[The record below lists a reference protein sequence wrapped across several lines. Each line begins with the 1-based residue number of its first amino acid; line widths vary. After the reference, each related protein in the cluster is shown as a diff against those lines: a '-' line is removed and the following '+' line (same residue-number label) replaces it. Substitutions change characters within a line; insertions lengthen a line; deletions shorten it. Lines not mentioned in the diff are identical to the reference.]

1 MSKLLTVLHVF
12 YHEQVDYFIDKLSNI
27 NGIDWDLVVTY
38 SSYSSETEA
47 KLRDFKPDV
56 KMVQVGNAGYDVW
69 PFIQV
74 IQTVDFSEYDYVL
87 KLHTKGQ
94 SKQRLNGVN
103 FKEWLWRDLLVN
115 AILRSRKRFSSCID
129 ILEKQQDVGMICSY
143 ELFKDMDGVLPEESD
158 MLQEEAERISMELSD
173 GSFCAGTMFLARLD
187 AFKKLKDIEFTDELW
202 GNLNKSHGNGTLA
215 HVYERVLCLMVA
227 DEGYKIEVKLGS
239 KKAGSSVFF
248 KKKVSPVFKYIFNLD
263 RDPKSLDKYLTLL
276 GFKFKLEDGGLVG
289 SQSID
294 ILLANNHLQK
304 TGGTENY
311 TYALAL
317 ELKKQG
323 HNVEYFAFDR
333 GEVSDLME
341 AEGIPYMSKT
351 KYDLIL
357 ANHTTTV
364 EHLHTYGYIIQTCH
378 GIAPALEQPS
388 RYADEYVSVTQ
399 EVKEHVASVGYDST
413 IIHNGVDC
421 ERFAPVCP
429 INDELTSV
437 LSLCQSDEMNAF
449 LRECCEAHGVKFHA
463 CNKHTDNVWKIEELI
478 NQADL
483 VVGIGRSLY
492 DAMACGRCVI
502 SYDNRGYMSEALGDG
517 YITSENFFESI
528 VRNCSGRVYRRKF
541 TQEEFIEEL
550 QKYNPTDG
558 EWARKCALE
567 NLNISKAAESYL
579 NLYAEYLMKK
589 ELKLVHKVK
598 KIRRSASL
606 AWKRYKE
613 RRRKR

>member
-12 YHEQVDYFIDKLSNI
+12 YHEQVDYFIDKLMNI

-38 SSYSSETEA
+38 SSYSAETEA
-47 KLRDFKPDV
+47 KLKDFKPDV

-74 IQTVDFSEYDYVL
+74 IQNVDFSEYDYVL

-94 SKQRLNGVN
+94 SKQRLNGLN

-115 AILRSRKRFSSCID
+115 AILRSRSRFTSCIKLLD
-129 ILEKQQDVGMICSY
+129 EQKEIGMLCSY
-143 ELFKDMDGVLPEESD
+143 ELFKDMEGVLPEESD
-158 MLQEEAERISMELSD
+158 MLQEEAERISLDVAD
-173 GSFCAGTMFLARLD
+173 GFFCAGTMFLARLD
-187 AFKKLKDIEFTDELW
+187 AFRRLKDVEFTDELW
-202 GNLNKSHGNGTLA
+202 GTLNKSHGNGTLA
-215 HVYERVLCLMVA
+215 HVYERIFSLMVV
-227 DEGYKIEVKLGS
+227 DEGYEIQVMLGS
-239 KKAGSSVFF
+239 KKSSSSVFF
-248 KKKVSPVFKYIFNLD
+248 KRNVSPVFKSIFNLD
-263 RDPKSLDKYLTLL
+263 RDPKTYDKYLTLL
-276 GFKFKLEDGGLVG
+276 GVKMKLEDGGLVG
-289 SQSID
+289 SNPIN

-311 TYALAL
+311 TYALSL

-323 HNVEYFAFDR
+323 HNVEYFAFER

-341 AEGIPYMSKT
+341 AAGIPYMSRT

-378 GIAPALEQPS
+378 GVAPALEQPS
-388 RYADEYVSVTQ
+388 RYADEHVSVTQ
-399 EVKEHVASVGYDST
+399 EVKEHVASAGYDSKV
-413 IIHNGVDC
+413 IHNGIDC
-421 ERFAPVCP
+421 ERFAPLRP
-429 INDELTSV
+429 INDKLTSV
-437 LSLCQSDEMNAF
+437 LSLCQSDEINDF
-449 LRECCEAHGVKFHA
+449 IGDCCKAIGVKFHA

-502 SYDNRGYMSEALGDG
+502 SFDNRGYMSEALGDG
-517 YITSENFFESI
+517 YLTSENFFESI
-528 VRNCSGRVYRRKF
+528 KRNCSGRELRRKF

-550 QKYNPTDG
+550 KKYNPEDG

-567 NLNISKAAESYL
+567 NLNISKAAETYL
-579 NLYAEYLMKK
+579 NLYLEYLKKK
-589 ELKLVHKVK
+589 ELRLVYKIK

-606 AWKRYKE
+606 MWKRYKE
-613 RRRKR
+613 SRRK

>member
-103 FKEWLWRDLLVN
+103 FNEWLWRDLLVN
-115 AILRSRKRFSSCID
+115 AILRSRKRFTSCID

-215 HVYERVLCLMVA
+215 HVYERILCLMVA
-227 DEGYKIEVKLGS
+227 DAGYKIEVKLGS

-276 GFKFKLEDGGLVG
+276 G
-289 SQSID
+289 
-294 ILLANNHLQK
+294 
-304 TGGTENY
+304 
-311 TYALAL
+311 
-317 ELKKQG
+317 LKVKI
-323 HNVEYFAFDR
+323 
-333 GEVSDLME
+333 
-341 AEGIPYMSKT
+341 AEG
-351 KYDLIL
+351 
-357 ANHTTTV
+357 N
-364 EHLHTYGYIIQTCH
+364 
-378 GIAPALEQPS
+378 LE
-388 RYADEYVSVTQ
+388 Y
-399 EVKEHVASVGYDST
+399 
-413 IIHNGVDC
+413 
-421 ERFAPVCP
+421 
-429 INDELTSV
+429 
-437 LSLCQSDEMNAF
+437 
-449 LRECCEAHGVKFHA
+449 
-463 CNKHTDNVWKIEELI
+463 
-478 NQADL
+478 
-483 VVGIGRSLY
+483 
-492 DAMACGRCVI
+492 
-502 SYDNRGYMSEALGDG
+502 
-517 YITSENFFESI
+517 
-528 VRNCSGRVYRRKF
+528 
-541 TQEEFIEEL
+541 
-550 QKYNPTDG
+550 
-558 EWARKCALE
+558 
-567 NLNISKAAESYL
+567 
-579 NLYAEYLMKK
+579 MKK
-589 ELKLVHKVK
+589 ICNEN
-598 KIRRSASL
+598 
-606 AWKRYKE
+606 E
-613 RRRKR
+613 